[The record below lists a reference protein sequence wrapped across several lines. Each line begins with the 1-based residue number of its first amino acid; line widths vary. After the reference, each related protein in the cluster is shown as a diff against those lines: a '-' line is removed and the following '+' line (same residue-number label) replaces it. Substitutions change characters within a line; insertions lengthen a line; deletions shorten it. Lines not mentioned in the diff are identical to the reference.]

1 MKVTEIYLPT
11 GQEKVYGT
19 GIELIAR
26 PNSAYNPSKEAK
38 KLVGFLG
45 SLPPAMIRDVLK
57 DPRFRRDVK
66 KVANELERKSLDR

>member
-1 MKVTEIYLPT
+1 MKLTEIYLPT
-11 GQEKVYGT
+11 GQEKRYGS
-19 GIELIAR
+19 GIQLIAT
-26 PNSAYNPSKEAK
+26 PDSSYNPQEEAR
-38 KLVGFLG
+38 KLAGFLG